1 MNKQLFNL
9 FLTSLAKKPKLTD
22 WEIRQ
27 AHLLNNL
34 GVSGKKKRETSKSNN
49 LGQPSTL
56 TPAPSAPPPPE
67 IVQEEQSRRR
77 RRSSIEDIL
86 PGALLAFGVHS
97 PKFGRRGNRAKSPE
111 RPASPLPAMHSMQNL
126 LNPKGLTNKFKAT
139 SKKK

>member
-34 GVSGKKKRETSKSNN
+34 GVAGKRKEEQPKANN
-49 LGQPSTL
+49 LGLPSTL
-56 TPAPSAPPPPE
+56 SPAPSAPPNLNTA
-67 IVQEEQSRRR
+67 QDDQSRRR
-77 RRSSIEDIL
+77 RRSSIDDLI

-97 PKFGRRGNRAKSPE
+97 PKFGRRGNRAKSSE
-111 RPASPLPAMHSMQNL
+111 RPASPLPAMQSMQNL
-126 LNPKGLTNKFKAT
+126 LNPKGLTNKLKAV